1 MKRSFITFLLIV
13 SAMTSCTQRRS
24 TGNHAAE
31 SPELAADADAFL
43 SFAEHFSDASSFA
56 FAKVSG
62 RQMLLVSQETFGN
75 NVNSDREAIEASVF
89 ALDSKGKIISL
100 GSVRSQGTLYPV
112 SLLDGKLM
120 VAGHQFVRIY
130 SIRGKV
136 PELVLDSY
144 GEGEGPELEA
154 WFKTFE
160 KGTPIKFSKDCKT
173 ASTANIELEPLSIF
187 DKLAGDMVYV
197 EQNTGSFHICKYE
210 VTQKLWSAVMEEN
223 PSDMQ
228 GDDLPVEQVSWNDC
242 QRFISKLNELT
253 GKKYRLPSD
262 AEWEY
267 ACRGGNQSK
276 GYAYSG
282 SNDIG
287 EVAWYDGNSEGRT
300 HPVGQKLPNE
310 LGLYDMSGNVWEWCQ
325 DMHESIGS
333 CRGGSWIHNARNC
346 DPSLPNETPQTF
358 SINSLGLR
366 LAL

>member
-1 MKRSFITFLLIV
+1 MTLMLMLAV
-13 SAMTSCTQRRS
+13 MTSCTQRKTS
-24 TGNHAAE
+24 ENSDTGLLEFTAE
-31 SPELAADADAFL
+31 MDAFL
-43 SFAEHFSDASSFA
+43 SFAGHFSENSSFA
-56 FAKVSG
+56 FADVG
-62 RQMLLVSQETFGN
+62 GVQVLLVSQETFGN
-75 NVNSDREAIEASVF
+75 NINSDREAIEASVF
-89 ALDSKGKIISL
+89 ALDSKSKIISL

-160 KGTPIKFSKDCKT
+160 KGAPIKFSKDCKT
-173 ASTANIELEPLSIF
+173 ASTANTELEPLSIF

-325 DMHESIGS
+325 DMHESVGS